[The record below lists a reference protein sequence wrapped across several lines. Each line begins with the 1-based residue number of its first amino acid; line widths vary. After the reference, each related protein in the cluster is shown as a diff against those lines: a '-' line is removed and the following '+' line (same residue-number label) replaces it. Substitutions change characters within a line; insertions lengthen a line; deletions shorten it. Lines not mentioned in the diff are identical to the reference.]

1 VTWVILWSQGVTL
14 IALLVHAILGLL
26 SIAALVGL
34 NRAVFRNPSGG
45 PKLSVL
51 EAIYAAIGIAS
62 VVLGWYFN
70 VRFVQHYGGTNPLWG
85 GGASWTHYISL
96 MFTNDAARSASQD
109 YTIANVLILPLWT
122 IIDGRRRH
130 IRWPWLYFVISLF
143 TSFAFAVC
151 AYLFTLE
158 RLHRQRL
165 STATSPDLIS
175 P

>member
-1 VTWVILWSQGVTL
+1 MIS
-14 IALLVHAILGLL
+14 LLVHAILGLL
-26 SIAALVGL
+26 AIAALVRL
-34 NRAVFRNPSGG
+34 NRSVFRTPVGG
-45 PKLSVL
+45 PKISVL
-51 EAIYAAIGIAS
+51 EAIYGLIGIAS

-130 IRWPWLYFVISLF
+130 LSAPWLYFVISLF

-151 AYLFTLE
+151 AYLYTLE
-158 RLHRQRL
+158 RMRRHSLA
-165 STATSPDLIS
+165 ATPSEPLQA
-175 P
+175 

>member
-1 VTWVILWSQGVTL
+1 MS
-14 IALLVHAILGLL
+14 ALLVHAVLGLL
-26 SIAALVGL
+26 CIAALVRL
-34 NRAVFRNPSGG
+34 NRSVFRSPAGG
-45 PKLSVL
+45 PAISVL
-51 EAIYAAIGIAS
+51 EAMYGVIGVAS

-70 VRFVQHYGGTNPLWG
+70 IRFVQHYGGTNPLWG
-85 GGASWTHYISL
+85 AGANWTHYISL

-122 IIDGRRRH
+122 IVDGRRH
-130 IRWPWLYFVISLF
+130 HLRWPWLYFVISLF

-158 RLHRQRL
+158 RLRRHSQ
-165 STATSPDLIS
+165 SPGS